1 MINDIAKKKRAICG
15 VKLLAAA
22 CDFDYDVIG
31 W

>member
-1 MINDIAKKKRAICG
+1 MINDIAKKKRTICG

-22 CDFDYDVIG
+22 CDYDVIG

>member
-1 MINDIAKKKRAICG
+1 MINDVAKKKRAICG

-22 CDFDYDVIG
+22 CDYDVIG